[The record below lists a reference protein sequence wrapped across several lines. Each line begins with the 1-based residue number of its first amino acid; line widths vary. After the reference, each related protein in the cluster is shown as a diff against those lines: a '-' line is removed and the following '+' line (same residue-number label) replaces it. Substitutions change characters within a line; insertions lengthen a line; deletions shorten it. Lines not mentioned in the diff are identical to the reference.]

1 MVRNHFKGRKDLR
14 LDNVG
19 GRKKLRRKSFP
30 IKLSSRDLC
39 GWRFHDDIMTI
50 KSSVIMARKWSGI
63 EGICGE

>member
-1 MVRNHFKGRKDLR
+1 MLVA
-14 LDNVG
+14 
-19 GRKKLRRKSFP
+19 RKKAEEEKSFP

-63 EGICGE
+63 EGI